1 MEGGTSCSG
10 EEGPKQNEKML
21 KLMECIDLALE
32 RIDDLEE
39 LAEKQDKRI
48 WALEEEVEELKP
60 KVCQC
65 VRAEDKI
72 SAPDEVRV

>member
-48 WALEEEVEELKP
+48 WALEEDRKSV
-60 KVCQC
+60 V
-65 VRAEDKI
+65 
-72 SAPDEVRV
+72 

>member
-1 MEGGTSCSG
+1 
-10 EEGPKQNEKML
+10 ML

-72 SAPDEVRV
+72 SAPDEVRVW